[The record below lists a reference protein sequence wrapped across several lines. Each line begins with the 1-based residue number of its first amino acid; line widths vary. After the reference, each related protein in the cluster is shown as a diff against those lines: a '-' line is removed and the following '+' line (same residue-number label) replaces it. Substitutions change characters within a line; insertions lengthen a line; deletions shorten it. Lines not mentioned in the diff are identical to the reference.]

1 MQSVQS
7 AQLLESQASCWSILL
22 RLMTLT
28 RGASTNSLAHS
39 IASKLQMASAK
50 QRERE
55 RLVYLHRAL
64 KSHLLG
70 GHYAAVKKAAPH
82 RYNALRKVAED
93 RARLGLKQRLKLRYL
108 ASLQLP
114 AWGECDEEQRAR
126 ERLAHVLRAKRAA
139 LEQQASGGHSRG
151 VGGVVNGPEASLV
164 RGASTVISRKIGDQ
178 VLRRR
183 AY

>member
-1 MQSVQS
+1 
-7 AQLLESQASCWSILL
+7 
-22 RLMTLT
+22 MT
-28 RGASTNSLAHS
+28 
-39 IASKLQMASAK
+39 
-50 QRERE
+50 
-55 RLVYLHRAL
+55 YLHRAL

-70 GHYAAVKKAAPH
+70 GHYAAVKKASGH
-82 RYNALRKVAED
+82 KYKALRKVAED

-114 AWGECDEEQRAR
+114 ALGECDDEVRAR
-126 ERLAHVLRAKRAA
+126 ERLTHVLQAKRAA
-139 LEQQASGGHSRG
+139 QEQAAGGGHARG
-151 VGGVVNGPEASLV
+151 VGGVVGSPEASLV